1 MAQAEVIREYLVGL
15 GFKTDESSLKKFST
29 GIDNAAKS
37 VFKLVA
43 AIEGAALAVGAGVAA
58 FGSNLEQLYR
68 VSQRTAAT
76 TGEIKALDLAAQSLG
91 ANAGDST
98 ASLEGLAKFIRET
111 PGGGAQSLLRSWGI
125 DATVLDGK
133 LENVGETYIALA
145 KKFQG
150 MSFAEAKLYAGQ
162 LGINDNTLLSMQ
174 KPGFEASYRKE
185 LSRTAGLQDSAKLAT
200 EMMIELRDIMLQVYV
215 IGARITKEVFRSFGV
230 EFKDFGTWLRDNS
243 DEIVKKISYFI
254 DKLLELAALVFPSL
268 KWLYEKFIEL
278 DKATDGWSTKIIAML
293 ALLNALGA
301 LSLISGIAG
310 LTGAFTSLGGAI
322 TAAGI
327 AAGAI
332 VAPIA
337 TIAAMVGHDNLNT
350 GEADWLKER
359 DAAQA
364 AGKPIPA
371 APGVAKNMV
380 KFFEDYGWT
389 HEQAAGIVANIKNE
403 SSYDPS
409 ASSDGGKHYG
419 LAQWDKNRQAD
430 FAKWRGKPMTDYTS
444 KSEQEL
450 DQLRFIQYELT
461 KGSEQKA
468 GALLKAA
475 STAGQASDVMF
486 QHYERAG
493 DATGGRRGKDAN
505 QISQTTNINVNGGS
519 NPAETAKAV
528 AGEQNRVN
536 QNLTRNLQPNAY

>member
-111 PGGGAQSLLRSWGI
+111 PGGGAQSLLRAWGI

-133 LENVGETYIALA
+133 LVNVGETYIALA

-150 MSFAEAKLYAGQ
+150 MSFAEAKLYSGQ
-162 LGINDNTLLSMQ
+162 LGINDNTLMSMQ

-185 LSRTAGLQDSAKLAT
+185 LSRTAGLQESAKLAT

-230 EFKDFGTWLRDNS
+230 EFKDFGTWLRGNA

-254 DKLLELAALVFPSL
+254 DKLLQLAGLVFPSL
-268 KWLYEKFIEL
+268 KWLYEKFVEL
-278 DKATDGWSTKIIAML
+278 DEATGGWSTKIIAML

-301 LSLISGIAG
+301 LSLISGITG
-310 LTGAFTSLGGAI
+310 LTGAFASLGGAI
-322 TAAGI
+322 TAAGL

-350 GEADWLKER
+350 GEAEWLKER
-359 DAAQA
+359 DKAQTE
-364 AGKPIPA
+364 GRPLPG
-371 APGVAKNMV
+371 APGASDRAM
-380 KFFEDYGWT
+380 KFFMGYGWSK
-389 HEQAAGIVANIKNE
+389 EQAAGIVGNLMQE
-403 SSYDPS
+403 SSMNPTVKNS
-409 ASSDGGKHYG
+409 TGHYG
-419 LAQWDKNRQAD
+419 LAQWDSTRQAQ
-430 FAKWRGKPMTDYTS
+430 FKEWSMGKDIHDS
-444 KSEQEL
+444 SEQ

-461 KGSEQKA
+461 MGKDEKAKKA
-468 GALLKAA
+468 GALLKA
-475 STAGQASDVMF
+475 STNAKDSAQIMEKY
-486 QHYERAG
+486 YERS
-493 DATGGRRGKDAN
+493 GGSELSKREAYAN
-505 QISQTTNINVNGGS
+505 QVSQTTNINVNGGS

-528 AGEQNRVN
+528 AGEQTRVN
-536 QNLTRNLQPNAY
+536 QNLTRNLQSNAY